1 MEQKKTIL
9 VVEDEETLRLLLKET
24 LEYLGYNVYQA
35 SNGREAV
42 KLYSDIKDKVDLI
55 ILDMVMPEMN
65 GEETFY
71 KLREINPNAR
81 IILSSGYSVD
91 EKTREL
97 IGKGALGFIQKPYRV
112 DEIEKALKKV
122 LN

>member
-9 VVEDEETLRLLLKET
+9 VVEDEESLRILLKET

-71 KLREINPNAR
+71 KLREINPDAR

-112 DEIEKALKKV
+112 NEIEEALKKAF
-122 LN
+122 N